1 MRGGVKAGES
11 DMSGQNSRKKR
22 KYFMCF
28 VVLWLLQ
35 MAAAFWFCTRKQ
47 GFHEDEFYTYYS
59 TARTNGF
66 YVEDGKWMERDEYRN
81 EFVVLPGE
89 RFRYG
94 LVKQVQSWDVHPPM
108 YYWAFHTV
116 ASLVPGVFSKWI
128 GLSVNLFFHGIN
140 LILLAYLS
148 YLASGRDERLPLFA
162 VFVYGFSPAAMSGV
176 VFIRMYEML
185 TVFVLLCA
193 ILHVREVTG
202 LQDGSGRQCAVRLP
216 VRTLLAMAA
225 VTYVGFLTQYYY
237 FIFLFFMAT
246 AFCIWLLWRDRNI
259 WNCLR
264 YGVFQGLSFALAYLT
279 YPAFPGQ
286 MFKGQRGA
294 QATENFFN
302 LSNTLERVTFFWDL
316 MNRYVFGGLLGLML
330 LFLVAAAAA
339 VRLQNRRGRH
349 VGVEEAETAQN
360 GRDGEET
367 VFSGAAFYMLLFA
380 AAGYFLAVSKTAL
393 LLGGTSNRYQLP
405 VYGIAVLLLVLG
417 AEKVFRQTA
426 GMRLA
431 GGERRETAAIP
442 HVCTGWQE
450 KRMTG
455 VAAAFCLAAVALSY
469 VRADVEFL
477 YPEAAEAVALA
488 RDQADAQIPAVYI
501 YKPGEEWCI
510 WAVADELMQHDRVY
524 FVSAAGEAPILE
536 PTIAAADAVVIYT
549 PLYDDV
555 KDEEAQYLRVSS
567 GNGKLSEGHL
577 QHLHKF
583 CAEWYDC
590 GSGGAWSGG
599 EQP

>member
-1 MRGGVKAGES
+1 MRGGVKAREL
-11 DMSGQNSRKKR
+11 DMSGQNGRKKR

-35 MAAAFWFCTRKQ
+35 MSAAFWFCTQKQ

-89 RFRYG
+89 RFQYG

-128 GLSVNLFFHGIN
+128 GLSVNLFFHGMN

-148 YLASGRDERLPLFA
+148 YLASGRDEQLPLFA

-185 TVFVLLCA
+185 TAFMLLCA
-193 ILHVREVTG
+193 ILHVREAARR
-202 LQDGSGRQCAVRLP
+202 QDGSGRQCAVRLP
-216 VRTLLAMAA
+216 LRTLLAMAV

-264 YGVFQGLSFALAYLT
+264 YGVFQGLAFALAYLT
-279 YPAFPGQ
+279 YPAIPGQ

-302 LSNTLERVTFFWDL
+302 LSNTLERLTFFWDL

-339 VRLQNRRGRH
+339 VRPQNRRGRH
-349 VGVEEAETAQN
+349 VGAEETENAQN
-360 GRDGEET
+360 GRSGEET

-405 VYGIAVLLLVLG
+405 IYGILTLLLALG
-417 AEKVFRQTA
+417 TVKVFRQAA
-426 GMRLA
+426 GMRHEE
-431 GGERRETAAIP
+431 GENREKAAVLP
-442 HVCTGWQE
+442 VCAAWYK

-510 WAVADELMQHDRVY
+510 WAVADELMQHDSVY
-524 FVSAAGEAPILE
+524 FVSAADEAPIME
-536 PTIAAADAVVIYT
+536 PSIAAADAVVIYT

-567 GNGKLSEGHL
+567 GNGKLSEGYL

-583 CAEWYDC
+583 CAEWYGC